1 MEDEKLADKLLDRIL
16 MVLMP
21 YDQIDVERVKAKL
34 TVVLDDY
41 QISPKQEALAV
52 YTEGK
57 NDYYL
62 RKFLLAKA
70 VAGRQERTLRQYK
83 DEVGRAL
90 RGIGKDADTIT
101 ADDIQVYLAKVL
113 SRGGSKC
120 YCDNIRRDL
129 SSFYNWLYR
138 EEIIRTNPMNK
149 IDNIKFKREKEKA
162 LTDMEIEVM
171 RQACQTTMQK
181 AIMEMLLSTG
191 CRASELVS
199 IKIADMDEDIYEYY
213 PKKRIISSLPFYD
226 RVVNCAAYNVTWP
239 IYSKSFYEHSYGS
252 VPGKGPVRC
261 ANTIQGWMREAAAKP
276 GDWYFVK
283 MDITKFFFRIPTE
296 VQLRELGRPLDDA
309 DMMWFFERAIRCDGR
324 PLGLPLHCTDVTT
337 AERIAGRGMQVGSLV
352 SQMTANVVMTPADH
366 YIKRELCAPY
376 YARYM
381 DDMGAIIE
389 GKAAAWEL
397 VEEVDNYLQTNLGLN
412 LNQKTAVIPI
422 GNPVEFVGRKIS
434 PVKIE
439 LRRQTTLGMKKHL
452 RYVQDAYAAGEI
464 DLDYA
469 LSVITSYRGL
479 FKDVTSDAF
488 LEKMLD
494 EFVLSRPALEA

>member
-1 MEDEKLADKLLDRIL
+1 MKRKHDLLKEKSKTRDAVGQISSWCLLIALHQRFGVGADRMERIAGKAEKLQKEIAAIIDEHGTAAGIAEMQRRLDGICLTEMRVPLNRNTKNRREVELRMAAD
-16 MVLMP
+16 
-21 YDQIDVERVKAKL
+21 Q
-34 TVVLDDY
+34 TVTAMWCCF
-41 QISPKQEALAV
+41 ALAIHQ
-52 YTEGK
+52 TLG
-57 NDYYL
+57 
-62 RKFLLAKA
+62 F
-70 VAGRQERTLRQYK
+70 GRDRLNRLHKETVENYRQFN
-83 DEVGRAL
+83 EWN
-90 RGIGKDADTIT
+90 
-101 ADDIQVYLAKVL
+101 
-113 SRGGSKC
+113 GS
-120 YCDNIRRDL
+120 
-129 SSFYNWLYR
+129 
-138 EEIIRTNPMNK
+138 
-149 IDNIKFKREKEKA
+149 
-162 LTDMEIEVM
+162 
-171 RQACQTTMQK
+171 
-181 AIMEMLLSTG
+181 
-191 CRASELVS
+191 
-199 IKIADMDEDIYEYY
+199 
-213 PKKRIISSLPFYD
+213 
-226 RVVNCAAYNVTWP
+226 
-239 IYSKSFYEHSYGS
+239 GS

-261 ANTIQGWMREAAAKP
+261 ANTIQDWMREAAAKP